1 MAGIPPFYTNN
12 RQELFERIKFAGPKY
27 PSYLSNNAKHLLEN
41 LLKKDPAKRL
51 GSKSADDV
59 KNHPWF
65 NGVNWEYLYYKKY
78 DAPFV
83 PIIKNE
89 LDLQNFDPE
98 FTEIEINSMSM
109 SEGGHNQFKNYDGKN
124 FYFFNFNFFFRLQ
137 LQWNGNERQYG

>member
-1 MAGIPPFYTNN
+1 MMAGIPPFYTNN

-27 PSYLSNNAKHLLEN
+27 PSYLSTNAKNLLES

-51 GSKSADDV
+51 GSKSSDEV
-59 KNHPWF
+59 KSHPWF
-65 NGVNWEYLYYKKY
+65 NGVNWEYLFHKKY

-83 PIIKNE
+83 PIIKSE

-109 SEGGHNQFKNYDGKN
+109 SEGGHTQFKNYDGKSPVLI
-124 FYFFNFNFFFRLQ
+124 FRFQ
-137 LQWNGNERQYG
+137 LQCLRCQ